1 MRRHFLT
8 MSIGVAILVASCFQA
23 YATPTCVKEKQPFAL
38 SSDTM
43 HWTVSLA
50 TGEDCIQG
58 LRWSYMQIYEVTV
71 VNAPSKGK
79 LAIVGPGFRYFASE
93 SDDRGVDK
101 FTLLISGKNRHVVGK
116 STLEVEVHPGAGE
129 IRVGAKRA
137 PKFVSIATA
146 GAPN

>member
-1 MRRHFLT
+1 MRRNFLT
-8 MSIGVAILVASCFQA
+8 ISIGVAILVASAFQA
-23 YATPTCVKEKQPFAL
+23 DASPTCVKEKQPFAL

-43 HWTVSLA
+43 HWTMSLA
-50 TGEDCIQG
+50 AGEDCIQG

-93 SDDRGVDK
+93 SDDRSPDK
-101 FTLLISGKNRHVVGK
+101 FTLLISGKNRHDVGK
-116 STLEVEVHPGAGE
+116 STLEVEVQPDTGE

-137 PKFVSIATA
+137 PKFVSVATV
-146 GAPN
+146 GGPN